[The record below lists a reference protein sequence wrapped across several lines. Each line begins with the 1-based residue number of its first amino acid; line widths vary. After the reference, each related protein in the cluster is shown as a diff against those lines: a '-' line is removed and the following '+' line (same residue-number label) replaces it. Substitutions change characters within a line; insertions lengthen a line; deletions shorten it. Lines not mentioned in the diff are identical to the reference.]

1 MNQEIERQPQA
12 GDVWWVSKVGGA
24 QDLFFVV
31 QTFEK
36 IAITLKL
43 IDKEPREN
51 GVRVGGMWVDVKM
64 LSYTYY
70 TRFDTLEGGPELEAL
85 GTVKKAIY
93 QAIDCGGEIPEA
105 DKECIRLKNELTK
118 IQADREAVEKTNDAV
133 IDALRDENIALRG
146 KAHDLDE
153 QVNALKAAG
162 ALAMEESKKIHDR
175 ESMGKVTELTII
187 AARATKEA
195 EIYKELYKDLLE
207 KIIPKG
213 TETPAG
219 E

>member
-12 GDVWWVSKVGGA
+12 GDVWWISKVGGA
-24 QDLFFVV
+24 QDLYFVV

-36 IAITLKL
+36 TAITLKL
-43 IDKEPREN
+43 FDKEPREN
-51 GVRVGGMWVDVKM
+51 CVRVGGMFVDVKL

-70 TRFDTLEGGPELEAL
+70 TRFDTLESGPELEAL

-105 DKECIRLKNELTK
+105 ERECVRLKNELTK
-118 IQADREAVEKTNDAV
+118 IQADREAVEKTNDAI
-133 IDALRDENIALRG
+133 IDSLREENEALRA
-146 KAHDLDE
+146 
-153 QVNALKAAG
+153 
-162 ALAMEESKKIHDR
+162 ESKKIGGR
-175 ESMGKVTELTII
+175 ENVKKAAELVVI
-187 AARATKEA
+187 AERATKEA

-213 TETPAG
+213 TATPAG

>member
-36 IAITLKL
+36 TAITLKL

-85 GTVKKAIY
+85 GVVK
-93 QAIDCGGEIPEA
+93 QAIRQAIELGDEIPAVEQ
-105 DKECIRLKNELTK
+105 ECVRLKNELRK
-118 IQADREAVEKTNDAV
+118 IKADREAVEKTNDAI
-133 IDALRDENIALRG
+133 IDSLREENEALRA
-146 KAHDLDE
+146 
-153 QVNALKAAG
+153 
-162 ALAMEESKKIHDR
+162 ESKKIGSR
-175 ESMGKVTELTII
+175 EKPEKLTELTIS

>member
-105 DKECIRLKNELTK
+105 EKECVRLKNELVK
-118 IQADREAVEKTNDAV
+118 LKADREAVEKTNDAI
-133 IDALRDENIALRG
+133 IDSLREENEALRA
-146 KAHDLDE
+146 
-153 QVNALKAAG
+153 
-162 ALAMEESKKIHDR
+162 ESKKIGSS
-175 ESMGKVTELTII
+175 EKPEKLTELTII